1 MAAQAVSAGDPGR
14 LGRGD
19 AGGTADCDLES
30 GADMTRNHAM
40 TEQDAEILLKKEVD
54 EAKTAHQVDLAVTA
68 WLRRMAGIEERKAK
82 KE

>member
-1 MAAQAVSAGDPGR
+1 
-14 LGRGD
+14 
-19 AGGTADCDLES
+19 
-30 GADMTRNHAM
+30 MTRNHAM